1 MPKHDDVNADEVA
14 RRVERAR
21 DEVLDAQA
29 KALDAREDAQG
40 AREDA
45 EGAREE
51 AEEARDGAGAAQEQA
66 EGASDES
73 TAARDEAL
81 QASARAEESQA
92 RATEAQQTAESAAQ
106 TATVASDESAAVV
119 EELLIHPD
127 DEPDLEEPN
136 PFGVPGPPVSHR
148 SPFYIG
154 FFGALGVLLALVIGL
169 ALRQVAPA
177 LVLIVVA
184 VFLAVGLN
192 PIVEMLMHRGIRRK
206 WAVLMV
212 ALGLVTMV
220 TLFVVALVPV
230 LREQITALV
239 TNAPQFLD
247 ELSRNRTVRSLDR
260 KYDVIANIQDKLQ
273 DGDLAQ
279 RAFGSIFTVG
289 LAVLNAMLN
298 AFLIFV
304 LTLYFLAG
312 LPQIKRTCYSL
323 APASR
328 RPRVSSLGDEIL
340 RRVGGYVAGAFVVA
354 LAAGLSS
361 FVFLEIVGLGEYAVA
376 LALVVA
382 LLDFIPLIG
391 ATIGAVIVSVIGFAT
406 SVTVGLACVVFYLVY
421 QQVENYV
428 IYPRVMRSS
437 VDVPGI
443 VTVIAVLVGGSLM
456 GVVGALLAIP
466 MAAAVLLLVR
476 EILLRRQ
483 DAA

>member
-1 MPKHDDVNADEVA
+1 MPERENLTPGDAV
-14 RRVERAR
+14 RQVEEAR

-29 KALDAREDAQG
+29 AAVTASTQAEVAREEADRARAGALEAGDRADEASEEADQASDEAGSARSEALDARDQAVMS
-40 AREDA
+40 
-45 EGAREE
+45 
-51 AEEARDGAGAAQEQA
+51 RDVAI
-66 EGASDES
+66 
-73 TAARDEAL
+73 
-81 QASARAEESQA
+81 
-92 RATEAQQTAESAAQ
+92 EAQDRAESAAG
-106 TATVASDESAAVV
+106 TAAAAYEESAAVV

-127 DEPDLEEPN
+127 DQPDHEEPD

-154 FFGALGVLLALVIGL
+154 FFGGLGVLLALLLGL
-169 ALRQVAPA
+169 ALRQVASA
-177 LVLIVVA
+177 LVLVLVSA
-184 VFLAVGLN
+184 LLAVGLN
-192 PIVEMLMHRGIRRK
+192 PVVEMLMHRGIRRR

-212 ALGLVTMV
+212 AIGVVVML
-220 TLFVVALVPV
+220 TLFVVSLVPV
-230 LREQITALV
+230 LREQITALI
-239 TNAPQFLD
+239 TNAPQYLED
-247 ELSRNRTVRSLDR
+247 LSRNRTVRSLDR
-260 KYDVIANIQDKLQ
+260 KYDVIANIQAKLQ

-289 LAVLNAMLN
+289 LAVLNALLN

-304 LTLYFLAG
+304 LTLYFLFA

-328 RPRVSSLGDEIL
+328 RTRVSSLGDEVL
-340 RRVGGYVAGAFVVA
+340 RRVGGYVAGAFVIA
-354 LAAGLSS
+354 LCAGVSS

-391 ATIGAVIVSVIGFAT
+391 ATIGAAIVSAIGFAT
-406 SVTVGLACVVFYLVY
+406 SITVGLACVVFYLVY

-428 IYPRVMRSS
+428 LYPRVMRSS
-437 VDVPGI
+437 VDVPGV
-443 VTVIAVLVGGSLM
+443 VTVIAVLIGGSLM

-466 MAAAVLLLVR
+466 MAATVLLLVR
-476 EILLRRQ
+476 EVLIRRQ